1 MKKISWFPLLLLFLV
16 LTFAAPVFA
25 SPAASVVTAD
35 MAQKMLVDGN
45 NRFSLEEYSEQAI
58 GKMRRAELVK
68 GQSPFAVIVS
78 CSDSRVP
85 PELIFDQGLGD
96 IFVVRV
102 AGNVLGAIELGSVE
116 YAVEHLGAK
125 LVVVLGH
132 EQCGAV
138 KATID
143 GGEIPPNIQAIATMI
158 QPAVTAARDS
168 HVENIYEAATDV
180 NIINMVTALKADT
193 TFTHIPGVKIIG
205 AKYKLA
211 FGEVEFLQ

>member
-1 MKKISWFPLLLLFLV
+1 
-16 LTFAAPVFA
+16 
-25 SPAASVVTAD
+25 
-35 MAQKMLVDGN
+35 MAQKTLVEGN
-45 NRFSLEEYSEQAI
+45 NRFSLGEYSEQAI
-58 GKMRRAELVK
+58 GKVRRDELAK

-143 GGEIPPNIQAIATMI
+143 GGEIPPNIQAIAAMI

-168 HVENIYEAATDV
+168 HVENIYEVATDA
-180 NIINMVTALKADT
+180 NIINMVTALKTDT
-193 TFTHIPGVKIIG
+193 ILTHVQGVKIIG

-211 FGEVEFLQ
+211 SGEVEFLK

>member
-1 MKKISWFPLLLLFLV
+1 MKKITCFPLLIMFLLLTLAVPV
-16 LTFAAPVFA
+16 LA
-25 SPAASVVTAD
+25 SPAVNSVTAD
-35 MAQKMLVDGN
+35 TAQKMLIDGN
-45 NRFSLEEYSEQAI
+45 NRFILENYSKQPI
-58 GKMRRAELVK
+58 GKVRRAELTK
-68 GQSPFAVIVS
+68 GQVPFAVIVS

-96 IFVVRV
+96 IFVIRV
-102 AGNVLGAIELGSVE
+102 AGNVLGPIELGSVE

-143 GGEIPPNIQAIATMI
+143 GGDVPPNIQAIAAKI

-168 HVENIYEAATDV
+168 HAKNIYEATSQA
-180 NIINMVTALKADT
+180 NIINMVAALKADT
-193 TFTHIPGVKIIG
+193 ILTHIHGVEIIG

-211 FGEVEFLQ
+211 SGEVEFLQ